1 MDFWNIITI
10 IIIIFCFI
18 EILTFVWI
26 RLVRKYFPWLIT
38 EKDEHPKLSKDGL
51 ARFIPNGFDPELGW
65 VRKPNTS
72 HYESGKNGRTR
83 WSINSNGSRT
93 NPSFENKQSVIS
105 CYGDSFTFARQV
117 NDNETWEH
125 HMSKKL
131 GTNVLNFGVGNYGA
145 DQSLLRLK
153 REFLK
158 NRTKIV
164 ILGVVPDTVSRIL
177 SCWKH
182 YYEYGNTFAFKP
194 RFTLKNNNLNL
205 IKNIINEETRFSK
218 YFDYLSQIQEHDYF
232 YRAKFKKEKIHFP
245 YSFTIFKNT
254 RRNFSIIWWVTI
266 IRILSTLGSNTSKI
280 SWNPMRTI
288 MRVNLEWRVRLYKN
302 EQTTTLLKEIIREFV
317 SYSKEQRFTPVFVFL
332 PQKDDLLFIKKNY
345 NFYDEFVKSL
355 SEINSLNYIDITK
368 NILNDSNLDNYYSDD
383 NEYGGHYSKLGN
395 QKIAE
400 IIHNELSKL
409 DLV

>member
-38 EKDEHPKLSKDGL
+38 EKDEHPKLSKGGL

-72 HYESGKNGRTR
+72 HYESGQNGRTR

-182 YYEYGNTFAFKP
+182 YYEYGNTFGFKP
-194 RFTLKNNNLNL
+194 RFILKNEILELLKNPIDDETKFLDYRNYINK
-205 IKNIINEETRFSK
+205 IKKNDF
-218 YFDYLSQIQEHDYF
+218 F
-232 YRAKFKKEKIHFP
+232 YKKKFLKEKLYFP
-245 YSFTIFKNT
+245 YSLLLFKNMK
-254 RRNFSIIWWVTI
+254 RNFSLIFWIFLTQI
-266 IRILSTLGSNTSKI
+266 YKKI
-280 SWNPMRTI
+280 GKDTTEIEWKPMRII
-288 MRVNLEWRVRLYKN
+288 MQINLRWRIKLYKN
-302 EQTTTLLKEIIREFV
+302 KKTVDLFRKIIEEFV
-317 SYSKEQRFTPVFVFL
+317 SYSKRNNFKPMFVFL
-332 PQKDDLLFIKKNY
+332 PQKDDILFIKKHRH
-345 NFYDEFVKSL
+345 FYEEFV
-355 SEINSLNYIDITK
+355 NDISKIENLVVVDIAK
-368 NILNDSNLDNYYSDD
+368 NLIPEDNLDELYSDQND
-383 NEYGGHYSKLGN
+383 YGGHYSELGN
-395 QKIAE
+395 KKIA
-400 IIHNELSKL
+400 NLLDQELRNI
-409 DLV
+409 V

>member
-400 IIHNELSKL
+400 IIHSELSKL

>member
-38 EKDEHPKLSKDGL
+38 EKDEHPKLSKGGL

-72 HYESGKNGRTR
+72 HYESGQNGRTR

-182 YYEYGNTFAFKP
+182 YYEYGNTFGFKP
-194 RFTLKNNNLNL
+194 RFVLENNMLNLLKNPIDDTSKFFNYKNYINQ
-205 IKNIINEETRFSK
+205 IKKN
-218 YFDYLSQIQEHDYF
+218 DYF
-232 YRAKFKKEKIHFP
+232 YEEKFLKEKLHFP
-245 YSFTIFKNT
+245 YSLFLFKNIK
-254 RRNFSIIWWVTI
+254 RNFSIIFWVFLI
-266 IRILSTLGSNTSKI
+266 QIYKKFGKSTMEI
-280 SWNPMRTI
+280 EWNPMKII
-288 MRVNLEWRVRLYKN
+288 MQINLWWRIKLYKN
-302 EQTTTLLKEIIREFV
+302 KKTVELFKKIVEDFV
-317 SYSKEQRFTPVFVFL
+317 SFSKRNNFKPVFVFL
-332 PQKDDLLFIKKNY
+332 PQKDDILFMREHGHY
-345 NFYDEFVKSL
+345 YEEFVKNVSKTENL
-355 SEINSLNYIDITK
+355 LVVDIAK
-368 NILNDSNLDNYYSDD
+368 NLILDDNLDELYSDQND
-383 NEYGGHYSKLGN
+383 YGGHYSKLGN
-395 QKIAE
+395 KKIA
-400 IIHNELSKL
+400 NLLDQELKNIT
-409 DLV
+409 

>member
-1 MDFWNIITI
+1 M
-10 IIIIFCFI
+10 
-18 EILTFVWI
+18 
-26 RLVRKYFPWLIT
+26 
-38 EKDEHPKLSKDGL
+38 
-51 ARFIPNGFDPELGW
+51 
-65 VRKPNTS
+65 
-72 HYESGKNGRTR
+72 
-83 WSINSNGSRT
+83 
-93 NPSFENKQSVIS
+93 
-105 CYGDSFTFARQV
+105 
-117 NDNETWEH
+117 
-125 HMSKKL
+125 
-131 GTNVLNFGVGNYGA
+131 
-145 DQSLLRLK
+145 
-153 REFLK
+153 K

-400 IIHNELSKL
+400 IIHSELSKL

>member
-1 MDFWNIITI
+1 MDFWAALLSV
-10 IIIIFCFI
+10 IIIFGII
-18 EILTFVWI
+18 ETIIFFWVLF
-26 RLVRKYFPWLIT
+26 VRKYFPWLIT
-38 EKDEHPKLSKDGL
+38 EKDEHPKLSKGGL

-72 HYESGKNGRTR
+72 HYESGQNGRTR

-131 GTNVLNFGVGNYGA
+131 GTNVLNFVVCNYGA
-145 DQSLLRLK
+145 DQSILRLK

-205 IKNIINEETRFSK
+205 IKNIINEETRFTK

-288 MRVNLEWRVRLYKN
+288 MRVNLEWRVRLYNN

-332 PQKDDLLFIKKNY
+332 PQKDDLLFIKNNY

-400 IIHNELSKL
+400 IIHSELSKL